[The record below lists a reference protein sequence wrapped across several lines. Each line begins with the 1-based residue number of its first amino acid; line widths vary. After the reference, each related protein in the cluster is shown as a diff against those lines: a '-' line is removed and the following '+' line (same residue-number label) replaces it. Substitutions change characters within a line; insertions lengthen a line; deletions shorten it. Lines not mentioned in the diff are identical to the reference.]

1 MYVVTGAT
9 GHIGN
14 NVVRYLVGQNENVK
28 VLVRQVDHS
37 LKNLPIEIHS
47 QALFDEHFLDQHILE
62 NDIVIH
68 SAGFIDLLN
77 RDKMNTFRTN
87 YQLTKRIVDLCYRK
101 KIRLIYMSSVDVIPK
116 HKKGT
121 ITEPIDLTVRTKH
134 TYYYRTSK
142 ALATKYV
149 LSMMS
154 KGLNAMILYPSAVIG
169 PHDYKPS
176 AAGKEILHV
185 AKSRVLFSLKGGY
198 NFIDVRDVAK
208 SIYVAS
214 KLDLVDHIIL
224 SGYQKRI
231 RDLYESIEKATKS
244 PKFIIPLPIWLVRLA
259 VIFTPNYTN
268 VMVNSIRENYN
279 YSRDKMKKYLLN
291 DLIPFDQTIK
301 DTLNFLTKKS

>member
-14 NVVRYLVGQNENVK
+14 NVVRYLIEQGERVS

-37 LKNLPIEIHS
+37 LTGLSVESFTHS
-47 QALFDEHFLDQHILE
+47 NFDEHFLDSNIHE

-87 YQLTKRIVDLCYRK
+87 YQLTKRIADLCLK
-101 KIRLIYMSSVDVIPK
+101 KKVRLIYISSVDVIPK
-116 HKKGT
+116 HKNGV
-121 ITEPIDLTVRTKH
+121 ITEPIDFNFKTDPR
-134 TYYYRTSK
+134 YYYKTSK

-149 LSMMS
+149 FSLMK
-154 KGLNAMILYPSAVIG
+154 KGLNGMVLYPSAVIG

-185 AKSRVLFSLKGGY
+185 AEARILFSLKGGY

-208 SIYVAS
+208 AIYVAS
-214 KLDLVDHIIL
+214 KLDLVDHIII
-224 SGYQKRI
+224 SGYQKKI
-231 RDLYESIEKATKS
+231 RELYESIEKVTRKQ
-244 PKFIIPLPIWLVRLA
+244 KFMIPLPMWLVRLA
-259 VIFTPNYTN
+259 IIFTPNYTN

-279 YSRDKMKKYLLN
+279 YSQDKMKKYLLD
-291 DLIPFDQTIK
+291 DLIPYEQTIQ
-301 DTLNFLTKKS
+301 DTLSWLTKKS